1 MVGPR
6 RRAREVALQVLHV
19 MDVSPEL
26 SPEDALAR
34 TFDHLGARGLV
45 EDDEAAAG
53 GSEAAPARPDR
64 ALVEE
69 LVRGVG
75 AHRAELDEALARLS
89 RNWRVERM
97 AVVERNIIRL
107 ALWELL
113 HAPASPVSVVINEAV
128 ELAKRFGTAEGAAFV
143 NGLLDRAVT
152 ELEIRR

>member
-6 RRAREVALQVLHV
+6 RRARELALQVLHV
-19 MDVSPEL
+19 MDVNPEL
-26 SPEDALAR
+26 DAEAALAR
-34 TFDHLGARGLV
+34 TFGHLLTERGV
-45 EDDEAAAG
+45 VDDEDG
-53 GSEAAPARPDR
+53 HVGEAPPARPDR

-75 AHRAELDEALARLS
+75 ARQAELDEVLARLS
-89 RNWRVERM
+89 RNWRVERI

-113 HAPASPVSVVINEAV
+113 HAPAVPINVVINEAI